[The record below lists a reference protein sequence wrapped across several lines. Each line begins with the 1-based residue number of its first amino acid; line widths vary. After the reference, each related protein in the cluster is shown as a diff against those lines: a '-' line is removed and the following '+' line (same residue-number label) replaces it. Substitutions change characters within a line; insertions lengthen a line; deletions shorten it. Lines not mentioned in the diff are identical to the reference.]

1 MLLLRSCESKMAK
14 PLGVMKNLPLGKAVP
29 ARITRA
35 LPVGARLNC
44 ADNTGAKEIEIVAVK
59 SYKGVLRRYPKA
71 GVADLVVAS
80 VKKGRVDMRKQV
92 VLAVIVRQKK
102 AYTRCNGAKIRFE
115 DNAAVIVGDDGL
127 PKGTE
132 IKTAIA
138 REAAERWNKLGSIA
152 SIVV

>member
-1 MLLLRSCESKMAK
+1 MAK
-14 PLGVMKNLPLGKAVP
+14 PLGVMKNLPLGKALS
-29 ARITRA
+29 AKITRV

-44 ADNTGAKEIEIVAVK
+44 ADNTGAKELEIIAVK
-59 SYKGVLRRYPKA
+59 GYKGVRRRLPRA
-71 GVADLVVAS
+71 GVADLVVAT
-80 VKKGRVDMRKQV
+80 VKKGRVDMRHQV

-102 AYTRCNGAKIRFE
+102 SYTRYSGTKIKFE
-115 DNAAVIVGDDGL
+115 DNAAVIVGDDGI

-138 REAAERWNKLGSIA
+138 REAADRWNKIGSIA

>member
-1 MLLLRSCESKMAK
+1 MAK

-29 ARITRA
+29 ANITRA

-44 ADNTGAKEIEIVAVK
+44 ADNTGAKELEIIAVRG
-59 SYKGVLRRYPKA
+59 YKGVRRRYPKA

-102 AYTRCNGAKIRFE
+102 AYTRYNGSKIRFE
-115 DNAAVIVGDDGL
+115 DNAAVIVSEDGI

-138 REAAERWNKLGSIA
+138 REAAERWNKIGSIA
-152 SIVV
+152 SIIV